1 MSLDPAWTPHLLKI
15 HFDELREADD
25 KRYEQRSADQE
36 KAVNTALAAAKT
48 AVDAALSAAA
58 LAVDKAER
66 NTKDWQVAANEWRG
80 AMSDRERQFVT
91 RRELYAYIGLAV
103 AIASAIS
110 RYIIA

>member
-1 MSLDPAWTPHLLKI
+1 MSAPLDPSWTPHLLKI

-66 NTKDWQVAANEWRG
+66 NTKEWQVAANEWRG
-80 AMSDRERQFVT
+80 AMSDRERQFVS
-91 RRELYAYIGLAV
+91 RRELFAYIGFAV
-103 AIASAIS
+103 ALTTALA
-110 RYIIA
+110 RFV